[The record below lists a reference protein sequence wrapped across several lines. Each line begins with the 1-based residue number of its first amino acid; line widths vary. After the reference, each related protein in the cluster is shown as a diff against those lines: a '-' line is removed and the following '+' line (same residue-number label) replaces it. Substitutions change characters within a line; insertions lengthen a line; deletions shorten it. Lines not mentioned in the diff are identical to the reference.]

1 MDEKPIRMTV
11 AAWQDITK
19 RIRRV
24 SEELRELHLLLQD
37 ETKLIIEEPMPQE
50 EVEKYKK
57 ATQAEYTAAISR
69 HLMKKD
75 RKWTPKS

>member
-50 EVEKYKK
+50 EWQKEPAQIAHVGYSDAECGREK
-57 ATQAEYTAAISR
+57 
-69 HLMKKD
+69 
-75 RKWTPKS
+75 